1 VLIIMDEFP
10 ILGYMEAVEKAS
22 GLVAGFGVRLWPIIQ
37 DLSQLQALYE
47 KSWETFVGNAGLLQF
62 FGNSDLTTLKYISDR
77 LGESTV
83 ITEGGSKGEVSVA
96 QAAAGFT
103 GESGSINTNFVPLM
117 NAEEVS
123 RYFSRQSKRQLIFWP
138 GSNPIA
144 LDRLIYYSD
153 THFEGQWDKR
163 KDT

>member
-1 VLIIMDEFP
+1 
-10 ILGYMEAVEKAS
+10 
-22 GLVAGFGVRLWPIIQ
+22 
-37 DLSQLQALYE
+37 
-47 KSWETFVGNAGLLQF
+47 
-62 FGNSDLTTLKYISDR
+62 
-77 LGESTV
+77 
-83 ITEGGSKGEVSVA
+83 
-96 QAAAGFT
+96 
-103 GESGSINTNFVPLM
+103 M